1 MSDHETVTPEEAI
14 DMIKLGVTVQI
25 REGSGARDLDS
36 VIRALTEHGMDS
48 RNFSLATD
56 EQELH
61 SLFRDGYM
69 DHKLRLAVAH
79 GVPPVDVVR
88 MATLTAAI
96 SLGVQRDFGSLAPGK
111 VASIAAVSDLRDFD
125 VRLMVSEGHLSAR
138 DGEYLLTPEVISYP
152 EDWYRTIHVSKPLT
166 ADDFRFDPTL
176 DTADVRVIGIT
187 PGSLVTEERIENVQF
202 SSGEVTSREGLATIA
217 VIDRHDGGDRKALGL
232 VRGFDV
238 GAGAV
243 ATTINPGMM
252 NLLVFGI
259 DPESMAVAANRVVEM
274 NGGISVANEG
284 QVVAELATPL
294 FGIMS
299 DRPSAEVIPDAVAVA
314 DAIREQMGVSYDGL
328 LTSVGFACLAVIIPE
343 LKICDQGLVRVFRDH
358 QEAVDLI
365 VDHG

>member
-1 MSDHETVTPEEAI
+1 
-14 DMIKLGVTVQI
+14 
-25 REGSGARDLDS
+25 
-36 VIRALTEHGMDS
+36 MDS

-88 MATLTAAI
+88 MATLTAAA
-96 SLGVQRDFGSLAPGK
+96 SLGVQRDFGSVAPGK
-111 VASIAAVSDLRDFD
+111 VASIAVVSDLRGFD
-125 VRLMVSEGHLSAR
+125 VKLMVSEGELSAR
-138 DGEYLLTPEVISYP
+138 DGEYLLTPDVTSYP
-152 EDWYRTIHVSKPLT
+152 DDWYRTVHVSKRLT
-166 ADDFRFDPTL
+166 PDDFKFDLTL

-187 PGSLVTEERIENVQF
+187 PGSLVTEERVEEVQF
-202 SSGEVTSREGLATIA
+202 NEGVITSPDGLTTIA
-217 VIDRHDGGDRKALGL
+217 VIDRYDGGERKGIGL

-252 NLLVFGI
+252 NLLVFGVE
-259 DPESMAVAANRVVEM
+259 PESMAVAANRVVEM
-274 NGGISVANEG
+274 GGGISVAQNGE
-284 QVVAELATPL
+284 VVAELATPL

-299 DRPSAEVIPDAVAVA
+299 DKPSADVIPNALAVA
-314 DAIREQMGVSYDGL
+314 DAIRDRMGVSYDGL

-358 QEAVDLI
+358 QEAVDFV
-365 VDHG
+365 VDRG